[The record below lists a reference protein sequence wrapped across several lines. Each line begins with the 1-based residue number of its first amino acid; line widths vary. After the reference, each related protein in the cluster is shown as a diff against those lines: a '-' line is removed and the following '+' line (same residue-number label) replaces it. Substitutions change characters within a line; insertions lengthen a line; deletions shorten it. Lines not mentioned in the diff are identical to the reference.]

1 MLQRALI
8 LAVLGIAAACD
19 GPASNSTKA
28 PGEPPIP
35 VGAIMADY
43 KKDKAA
49 TIAKYNGKTL
59 KVGGYPTTAPIMPT
73 TATDDGILI
82 IQEKGGDTLSTMTC
96 WFKQA
101 DQADFK
107 DIRANE
113 PVILTGVFEDTIS
126 TGLRGCKVV
135 K

>member
-1 MLQRALI
+1 MLKKGLI
-8 LAVLGIAAACD
+8 LAVLSITAAC
-19 GPASNSTKA
+19 GGGSSNSSKPA
-28 PGEPPIP
+28 GEAPIP
-35 VGAIMADY
+35 VGAIMTDY

-49 TIAKYNGKTL
+49 TVAKYNGKTL
-59 KVGGYPTTAPIMPT
+59 KVGGYPTMAPMMPATA
-73 TATDDGILI
+73 ADDGILI

-96 WFKQA
+96 WFKKA
-101 DQADFK
+101 DEADFK
-107 DIRANE
+107 DIQANE